1 MRSTARLIAFPISNT
16 GIVEAARPAEISS
29 SLVWKVPR
37 SISKTSSERPGRY
50 TAMRVSAV
58 VTTNA
63 PHEHPVHVLNIL
75 LEKMEPVR
83 ERILIAHII
92 SAKLTVRNAMDIA
105 FMQ

>member
-1 MRSTARLIAFPISNT
+1 
-16 GIVEAARPAEISS
+16 
-29 SLVWKVPR
+29 
-37 SISKTSSERPGRY
+37 
-50 TAMRVSAV
+50 MRVSAV

-63 PHEHPVHVLNIL
+63 PTSQQFMFLNIL